1 MKTVF
6 ITGAASGIGL
16 MTAKLFAKKGYF
28 VGLYDINNDVIE
40 TQLASGEFPNACG
53 CYCDV
58 SNAESVQE
66 ALKHFTKHTE
76 GKINILINNAGVLTS
91 GFFEEIQAKQHESM
105 IDVNI
110 KGVTTVAQLA
120 YPYLKATPNSLLVNT
135 CSASSIHGIP
145 YLAVYS
151 ASKFYVDG
159 LSEALSIEW
168 QTDDIRVISIKPP
181 VIDTAMGASLH
192 PNLTK
197 NMPIEFSSEDVAQF
211 IFNTINGNKTSYIID
226 FKTKAWVFINRFL
239 SAGARMKLVKYLC
252 NFEK

>member
-6 ITGAASGIGL
+6 ITGAAAGIGL
-16 MTAKLFAKKGYF
+16 QTAKKFASQGYF
-28 VGLYDINNDVIE
+28 VGLYDINNDAIK
-40 TQLASGEFPNACG
+40 TQLASSEFPNACG
-53 CYCDV
+53 CCCDV
-58 SNAESVQE
+58 SNAKSVQE
-66 ALKHFTKHTE
+66 ALNHFVEHTK
-76 GKINILINNAGVLTS
+76 GKINVLINNAGVLS
-91 GFFEEIQAKQHESM
+91 GGYFEEIQAQQHESM

-120 YPYLKATPNSLLVNT
+120 YPYLKETPNSLLINT

-151 ASKFYVDG
+151 ATKYYVNG

-168 QTDDIRVISIKPP
+168 EKDDIRVISIKPP
-181 VIDTAMGASLH
+181 VIDTAMGASVH
-192 PNLTK
+192 QNLTK
-197 NMPIEFSSEDVAQF
+197 NMPIEFSTEDVAQLMF
-211 IFNTINGNKTSYIID
+211 KAVDDNKTSYLIG

-239 SAGARMKLVKYLC
+239 SIKARMKLVKLLC